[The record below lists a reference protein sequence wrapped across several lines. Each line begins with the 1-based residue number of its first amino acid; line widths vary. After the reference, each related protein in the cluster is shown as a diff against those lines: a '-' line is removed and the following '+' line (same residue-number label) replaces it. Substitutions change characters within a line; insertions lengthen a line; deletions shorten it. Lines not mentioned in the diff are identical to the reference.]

1 MAFSPPRGTIN
12 LRKILVNRLMTLKPV
27 KRRKT
32 LAGELAMILLTQKIG
47 RGQKINC
54 AWNNLVTESQT
65 KQSSVLCQQLWSIKH
80 Q

>member
-32 LAGELAMILLTQKIG
+32 LAGELAMI
-47 RGQKINC
+47 QKINC

-65 KQSSVLCQQLWSIKH
+65 KQSSALCQQLWSIKH